1 MKFVHSLVLV
11 PWITFLSTRGVSSF
25 SVKKTHSFAPPI
37 KLSAVPS
44 DDLDELTETTSSS
57 ANKEINGFREDK
69 RDDELKERS
78 FSTVRDNE
86 YIASKYRDNEPLPI
100 HKSVQTP
107 AGLLC
112 TDIDHPSTDDTT
124 NVLPHRGRSRKRV
137 LVLCTGGTLTM
148 SHDPAQD
155 NSLAPVQGALT
166 SYLSSMRE
174 LTEDPEM
181 PEIVSHEYSPLIDSS
196 DMGPGDWAVV
206 ANDIATNYYH
216 FDGFVVLM
224 GTDTMAYAASALTFM
239 FQNLGKPVVF
249 TGSQIPLR
257 EPYNDARKNLIMA
270 IIFASSDTFSEVTI
284 FFHDRLI
291 RACRAT
297 KVNTSKLLAFD
308 SPNIE
313 PLAEIG
319 INIEEN
325 EHLFRPP
332 PRGAF
337 LVRTEM
343 DTRLVTL
350 RLVPGFDD
358 TTIISMLHAAR
369 ETHLKG
375 LILQLYGTGNLPS
388 LKNELIECLAEAVR
402 SGVCVVVTTQCHTG
416 SVLLG
421 HYATGQELKKA
432 GVVSAGDMTL
442 EATSAKLAYLL
453 GRQDLSID
461 EIRDLMGVNL
471 RGELTPEDQM
481 PPPPLASTYQKAIAK
496 KNRSRVF

>member
-1 MKFVHSLVLV
+1 MFGHCCFAISLAVVWTAEFSTEVLGFINV
-11 PWITFLSTRGVSSF
+11 PNSPSKCCPAASHTDT
-25 SVKKTHSFAPPI
+25 VKQPPH
-37 KLSAVPS
+37 
-44 DDLDELTETTSSS
+44 
-57 ANKEINGFREDK
+57 
-69 RDDELKERS
+69 
-78 FSTVRDNE
+78 FSTVNLPDDSSSTAVGEEISDNSRPVHTS
-86 YIASKYRDNEPLPI
+86 I
-100 HKSVQTP
+100 QTP
-107 AGLLC
+107 AGPLW
-112 TDIDHPSTDDTT
+112 DVEDETT
-124 NVLPHRGRSRKRV
+124 HTLPHRGRHRKRV
-137 LVLCTGGTLTM
+137 LILCTGGTLTM
-148 SHDPAQD
+148 SNDPAQG

-166 SYLSSMRE
+166 SYLETMRE

-181 PEIVSHEYSPLIDSS
+181 PEVVAHEYSPLIDSS
-196 DMGPGDWAVV
+196 DMGPGDWALI
-206 ANDIATNYYH
+206 AEDIATNYYH
-216 FDGFVVLM
+216 FDGFVVLT
-224 GTDTMAYAASALTFM
+224 GTDTMAFASSALSFM
-239 FQNLGKPVVF
+239 FQNLGKPVIF

-270 IIFASSDTFSEVTI
+270 LIFASSDTVSEVAI

-308 SPNIE
+308 SPNLD

-325 EHLFRPP
+325 EHLFLPP

-337 LVRTEM
+337 RVRTEM

-358 TTIISMLHAAR
+358 AMLIHLIKAAR

-388 LKNELIECLAEAVR
+388 LKDDFISCLTEATEA
-402 SGVCVVVTTQCHTG
+402 GVCVVVTTQCHTG
-416 SVLLG
+416 SVIMG
-421 HYATGQELKKA
+421 HYATGQALKKA
-432 GVVSAGDMTL
+432 GVVSAGNMTL
-442 EATSAKLAYLL
+442 EATAAKLAYLL
-453 GRQDLSID
+453 GRSDLTFD
-461 EIRDLMGVNL
+461 EVRDLMGVNL

-481 PPPPLASTYQKAIAK
+481 APPPLATAYQKAIFK

>member
-1 MKFVHSLVLV
+1 MSND
-11 PWITFLSTRGVSSF
+11 
-25 SVKKTHSFAPPI
+25 
-37 KLSAVPS
+37 PS
-44 DDLDELTETTSSS
+44 
-57 ANKEINGFREDK
+57 KG
-69 RDDELKERS
+69 
-78 FSTVRDNE
+78 
-86 YIASKYRDNEPLPI
+86 
-100 HKSVQTP
+100 
-107 AGLLC
+107 
-112 TDIDHPSTDDTT
+112 
-124 NVLPHRGRSRKRV
+124 
-137 LVLCTGGTLTM
+137 
-148 SHDPAQD
+148 

-166 SYLSSMRE
+166 SYLATMRE

-181 PEIVSHEYSPLIDSS
+181 PEIVAHEYAPLIDSS
-196 DMGPGDWAVV
+196 DMGPGDWKILAE
-206 ANDIATNYYH
+206 DIATNYYH

-257 EPYNDARKNLIMA
+257 EPYNDARKNLIVA
-270 IIFASSDTFSEVTI
+270 TIFASSDTVSEVTI

-308 SPNIE
+308 SPNMD

-319 INIEEN
+319 INIEEK

-337 LVRTEM
+337 RVRTEM
-343 DTRLVTL
+343 DTRLITL

-358 TTIISMLHAAR
+358 AMIILMIRAAR

-388 LKNELIECLAEAVR
+388 LKDELIHCLAEA
-402 SGVCVVVTTQCHTG
+402 SKAGVCVVVTTQCHTG
-416 SVLLG
+416 SVILG
-421 HYATGQELKKA
+421 HYATGQALKRA
-432 GVVSAGDMTL
+432 GVVSASDMTL
-442 EATSAKLAYLL
+442 EATTTKLAYLL

-461 EIRDLMGVNL
+461 EVRHLIGVDL
-471 RGELTPEDQM
+471 RGEITPEDRI

-496 KNRSRVF
+496 KNRSRIF